1 MAEGAVNWNKWAT
14 RAVDTLTMTPDA
26 TDADWVALFAPG
38 GTYEDPVN
46 ARTEDVA
53 SVFAMTRATFAD
65 WSMRVT
71 TAAGDERGG
80 SIEWDGH
87 GHLPHGPAV
96 TLHGCSVIHS
106 GTGGLVTRWRDY
118 FDLGEFER
126 QARPKGD

>member
-1 MAEGAVNWNKWAT
+1 MNWNKWAT

-96 TLHGCSVIHS
+96 TLHGCSVIHT
-106 GTGGLVTRWRDY
+106 GVGGLVTRWRDY